1 MKMSKISKSFKKD
14 KADAVLV
21 TSILVIMMIA
31 MFVGIAI
38 DVNKNLMVRDTRQT
52 IVQDAVS
59 ASIRSVSTSGYLND
73 KSLITF
79 VESFTNILSQSGDE
93 YAWGSGDCKIEES
106 IIGYNPA
113 EKREVTELIEIQL
126 IQERGS
132 VGVAKFQV
140 LSPNDSISTRHTG
153 ALTLSNG
160 YKIIPDPRVYGVHR
174 FESVGIEAKYSKA
187 VSNSIL
193 GMVGV
198 PCQKLTSEASAIV
211 FGINADLA
219 NGNPYGN

>member
-113 EKREVTELIEIQL
+113 EKREVTELIEIRL
-126 IQERGS
+126 ITERGTRD
-132 VGVAKFQV
+132 GQV
-140 LSPNDSISTRHTG
+140 YQIISPNDSVSTTS
-153 ALTLSNG
+153 LTLSNG
-160 YKIIPDPRVYGVHR
+160 YKIIPDPRVSGVHR
-174 FESVGIEAKYSKA
+174 FKPVGIEAKYTKA